1 MTRSSCRFSL
11 NAMPATECAR
21 LWWLFVGGALLSIW
35 ILDLNSSAI
44 PARVYYETAAVEQGS
59 LALSLVVATCLSDY
73 LSTCTW
79 VVGRCRR
86 WREYLRKLELLEDQG
101 AVVGFIPAV
110 LS

>member
-1 MTRSSCRFSL
+1 
-11 NAMPATECAR
+11 MPATECAR

-86 WREYLRKLELLEDQG
+86 WREYLRKLELLDDQG